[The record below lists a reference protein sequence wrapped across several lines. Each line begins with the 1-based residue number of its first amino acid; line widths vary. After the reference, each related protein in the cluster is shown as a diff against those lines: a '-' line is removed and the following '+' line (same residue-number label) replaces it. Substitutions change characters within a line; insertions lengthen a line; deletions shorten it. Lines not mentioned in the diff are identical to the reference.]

1 MSKIQNTTQNDT
13 AAIRPLADI
22 ERDAVSGGEIPLRGY
37 GAPRL
42 NISPF
47 SVNAPLDPAWELRGL
62 PPQPPG

>member
-1 MSKIQNTTQNDT
+1 MPTIQDDT
-13 AAIRPLADI
+13 ATIRQLTGA
-22 ERDAVSGGEIPLRGY
+22 ELDAVSGGEIPLRGY